1 MKLILA
7 IIKDVDSDA
16 AIHALTDA
24 RFRVT
29 RIASTGGFLRRGVD
43 TLLIGVDEEQLQS
56 ALEILRNTTT
66 VVAGEKRLTLFV
78 MNVAHFEQV

>member
-7 IIKDVDSDA
+7 IIKDSDA
-16 AIHALTDA
+16 ETVTHALTDA

-43 TLLIGVDEEQLQS
+43 TLLIGVDDEQLDA
-56 ALEILRNTTT
+56 ALDILRLKTT
-66 VVAGEKRLTLFV
+66 VVPGEKRLTLFV
-78 MNVAHFEQV
+78 MNINRFEQV

>member
-7 IIKDVDSDA
+7 IVKDVDSDA
-16 AIHALTDA
+16 SIRALTDA
-24 RFRVT
+24 HFRVT

-56 ALEILRNTTT
+56 ALEILRKTTT